1 LTAGLEQTTICRHM
15 GSGATNSRDTSCA
28 CSAANAGDIWRSC
41 ASRGRDGVVFRF
53 RQGDAWHDVTWR
65 QADVAAHEIAGGLA
79 SLGVGVGECVCIL
92 AQTRLEWV
100 LCDIG
105 LVLAGAVS
113 VPIYPSSTPEQ
124 CAFIIKDS
132 GAQIVIAEDAA
143 QLAKLVPLLA
153 EIPSL
158 RLIFIE
164 GDSNPGK
171 ASQLAEVIEVVK
183 RARGW
188 APLSLA
194 DLRNSGQA
202 WLAGHAADLD
212 RRAAEVRPD
221 HVFTVVYTSGT
232 TGRPKGVVL
241 THQNMV
247 ESFASAL
254 RAFDLRNTDL
264 QYLFL
269 PLAHVLGRELEWAPI
284 LAGSAI
290 AFSAGQSQIK
300 LDLPAVR
307 PTFMAGVP
315 RVFEKLHAAITSAA
329 GQGMWPKP
337 ALVGWAFG
345 VGARHAAALRRGESP
360 SLGLRIQHAMADR
373 LVLSK
378 LRVRLGLDR
387 CRFMISGGAPLSAE
401 ISEFFHGV
409 GLLVLEGY
417 GLTETTAAAFVN
429 RWNRFR
435 FGSVGPAIDVLQSR
449 IADDGEILLRGPSVF
464 PRYHNN
470 PAATAEAIDSQGW
483 FHSGDIGRIEDGFLS
498 IVDRKKDIIVTAGGK
513 NVAPQMIETAL
524 KAHCPLISQVVVF
537 GDNRPHCVAVIT
549 LSETAARQFGGGNL
563 ASVASLPELRAVVQ
577 DAVAAINRT
586 LASYE
591 TIKSFAVLPADFSEA
606 AGELTPSL
614 KVKRDVV
621 KSRYGQIVDALYEK
635 A

>member
-1 LTAGLEQTTICRHM
+1 LRE
-15 GSGATNSRDTSCA
+15 
-28 CSAANAGDIWRSC
+28 GDDWR
-41 ASRGRDGVVFRF
+41 
-53 RQGDAWHDVTWR
+53 DVTWQ
-65 QADVAAHEIAGGLA
+65 QASAAAHEIAGGLA
-79 SLGVGVGECVCIL
+79 SLGLGVGECVCIL

-100 LCDIG
+100 LCDVG

-113 VPIYPSSTPEQ
+113 VPVYPSSTPEQ

-132 GAQIVIAEDAA
+132 GARTVIAEDAG
-143 QLAKLVPLLA
+143 QLDKLVPLLA
-153 EIPSL
+153 EMPNL
-158 RLIFIE
+158 RLIYIE
-164 GDSNPGK
+164 EGESNLGK
-171 ASQLAEVIEVVK
+171 ASRLAEVVEAVTAAGGVT
-183 RARGW
+183 
-188 APLSLA
+188 PLALA
-194 DLRNSGQA
+194 ELRHAGQA
-202 WLAGHAADLD
+202 WLAGHASELD
-212 RRAAEVRPD
+212 RRAAEVGPD
-221 HVFTVVYTSGT
+221 HVFTIVYTSGT

-241 THQNMV
+241 TQRNMV
-247 ESFASAL
+247 ESFSSAL
-254 RAFDLRNTDL
+254 RAFDLRDTDL

-290 AFSAGQSQIK
+290 AFSAGQAQIK
-300 LDLPAVR
+300 LDLTAVR
-307 PTFMAGVP
+307 PTFMAAVP
-315 RVFEKLHAAITSAA
+315 RVFEKLHAAITTTA

-360 SLGLRIQHAMADR
+360 SLGLRMEHAVADC
-373 LVLSK
+373 LILAK
-378 LRVRLGLDR
+378 LRARLGLDR

-401 ISEFFHGV
+401 IAEFFHSV

-435 FGSVGPAIDVLQSR
+435 FGSVGPAIDVIQSR
-449 IADDGEILLRGPSVF
+449 IADDGEILMRGPSVF
-464 PRYHNN
+464 SRYHNN
-470 PAATAEAIDSQGW
+470 PAATAEAIDSEGW

-537 GDNRPHCVAVIT
+537 GDSRPHCVAIVT
-549 LSETAARQFGGGNL
+549 LSEFAARQFGSGNL
-563 ASVASLPELRAVVQ
+563 ASAASRPELRVAVH

-591 TIKSFAVLPADFSEA
+591 TIKNFAILPADFSEA
-606 AGELTPSL
+606 AGELTASL
-614 KVKRDVV
+614 KVRREVV
-621 KSRYGQIVDALYEK
+621 RNRYEQIVDDLYERTQP
-635 A
+635 AVL